1 MPKRVYKEDLDQRQ
15 KTKSR
20 PVVNESHTFTDSSH
34 PGRILAGL
42 RKQWK
47 AGHLLDVT
55 VRVND
60 VSVKAH
66 KSVLSAFSP
75 YFEALFAS
83 GMSDAGHDEI
93 ILPDIHVS
101 GTAIR
106 LLVEFAY
113 CGTLEITPDNIQ
125 ELLYAANFLCIDAV
139 ISACCSYIQNNLSI
153 ENCVDVLEL
162 AVTLDLHELQQN
174 IELFMISQLEE
185 IIKQE
190 IFLKLQVKQLLGLL
204 ERDELIVLE
213 NGFWF
218 PEVEQEEK
226 ILKMILR
233 FVEAKPEL
241 SHEHLPTLLSRGVRL
256 MLLPTSVLVQ
266 LKSSNWVQSSPDC
279 LKLLDRILCSE
290 MSSEEKSIWE
300 RPRPCKGMWYLLCL
314 LQLPLSDIIFSSLS
328 SGIVAADLRIAG
340 IISIL
345 HFLSSNNYRPI
356 ESLFIW

>member
-83 GMSDAGHDEI
+83 GMSDAGRDEI
-93 ILPDIHVS
+93 NLQDIHVS
-101 GTAIR
+101 DTTIR

-139 ISACCSYIQNNLSI
+139 ISACCSYIQNNLCI

-162 AVTLDLHELQQN
+162 AVILYQHKLRQN
-174 IELFMISQLEE
+174 IESFMTLHFEE
-185 IIKQE
+185 LVKQD
-190 IFLKLQVKQLLGLL
+190 IFQKMQVKQLLVLL
-204 ERDELIVLE
+204 ERDELTLLE
-213 NGFWF
+213 NGFWVS
-218 PEVEQEEK
+218 EVEQEEK

-241 SHEHLPTLLSRGVRL
+241 SHEYLPTLLSRGVRL
-256 MLLPTSVLVQ
+256 MLLPMSVLVQ
-266 LKSSNWVQSSPDC
+266 LKSSNLIQRSPEC
-279 LKLLDRILCSE
+279 LKLLNQIIFSK
-290 MSSEEKSIWE
+290 MSSEEKSRWE
-300 RPRPCKGMWYLLCL
+300 RPRLREGMWY
-314 LQLPLSDIIFSSLS
+314 
-328 SGIVAADLRIAG
+328 
-340 IISIL
+340 
-345 HFLSSNNYRPI
+345 
-356 ESLFIW
+356 